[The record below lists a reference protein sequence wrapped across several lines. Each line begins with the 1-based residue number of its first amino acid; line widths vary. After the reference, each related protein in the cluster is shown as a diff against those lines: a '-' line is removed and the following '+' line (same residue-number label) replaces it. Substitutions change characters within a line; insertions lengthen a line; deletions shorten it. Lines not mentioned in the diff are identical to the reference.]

1 MAGNQNSGRKPYEFT
16 QEDRDR
22 VEKMAGVGVGQK
34 QIAALINDGIDEDTL
49 VKHFGK
55 ELQQGRAKAHA
66 KVGGKLFQK
75 CMDGDTTSII
85 FYCKTQMG
93 MRETNN
99 VEHGGSVEL
108 KGVICVP
115 AKDSLATDSETV

>member
-1 MAGNQNSGRKPYEFT
+1 MSGNKNSGRKPYEFT

-93 MRETNN
+93 MREIQSIEHTGNLPSIN
-99 VEHGGSVEL
+99 VNLTKPNGN
-108 KGVICVP
+108 
-115 AKDSLATDSETV
+115 D